1 MSLKHRLAAGESTVG
16 TWVTLGHPSV
26 ADVLARAGFDWLVL
40 DMEHSV
46 IGLREAQDLLRAT
59 ELAGVP
65 GLVRLP
71 ANDAVIIKRVMD
83 AGAAGVM
90 VPMVNSAADAE
101 AAVAAV
107 RYPPHGT
114 RGVGLARAQG
124 YGAPG
129 AFADY
134 RDRLDDTAVV
144 VVMIE
149 HVDAVAAIDAI
160 LAVDGVDA
168 FIVGPYDLSGSLGA
182 PGALDDPRVTEALE
196 TVHAAGRRHGVPGG
210 LHVVEPEPDRLR
222 AALDAGHR
230 FVGYGLD
237 VRFLDVGA
245 RTGAQPDNRTK
256 QDLDAEG
263 SPRGA

>member
-1 MSLKHRLAAGESTVG
+1 MSLRSRLAAGEATVG
-16 TWVTLGHPSV
+16 TWVTLGHPSI
-26 ADVLARAGFDWLVL
+26 AEVLAAAGFDWIVV

-46 IGLREAQDLLRAT
+46 IGLGEAQDLLRAA
-59 ELAGVP
+59 ELHGAP
-65 GLVRLP
+65 GIVRLP
-71 ANDAVIIKRVMD
+71 SNDPVVIKRVMD

-107 RYPPHGT
+107 RYPPRGV

-124 YGAPG
+124 YGTAG
-129 AFADY
+129 AFAAY
-134 RDRLDDTAVV
+134 RDRLDDEVVV

-149 HVDAVAAIDAI
+149 HVDAVAAIDDI
-160 LAVDGVDA
+160 LTVDGVDA
-168 FIVGPYDLSGSLGA
+168 FIVGPYDLSGSLGV
-182 PGALDDPRVTEALE
+182 PGALDDPRVTEALS
-196 TVHAAGRRHGVPGG
+196 TVHAAGQRHGIPGG
-210 LHVVEPEPDRLR
+210 LHVVEPDPVRLR

-245 RTGAQPDNRTK
+245 RVG
-256 QDLDAEG
+256 LDAA
-263 SPRGA
+263 GA

>member
-1 MSLKHRLAAGESTVG
+1 VSLRRRLAAGEATVG
-16 TWVTLGHPSV
+16 TWITLGHPSI
-26 ADVLARAGFDWLVL
+26 ADVLARAGFDWLVV

-46 IGLREAQDLLRAT
+46 IGLREAQDLLRAADV
-59 ELAGVP
+59 AGVP
-65 GLVRLP
+65 GIVRLP
-71 ANDAVIIKRVMD
+71 SNDPVVAKRVMD

-107 RYPPHGT
+107 RYPPRGT

-129 AFADY
+129 AFAAY
-134 RDRLDDTAVV
+134 RDRLDDEAVV

-149 HVDAVAAIDAI
+149 HVDAVAAIDSI

-168 FIVGPYDLSGSLGA
+168 FIVGPYDLSGSLGV
-182 PGALDDPRVTEALE
+182 PGELEDPRVLAALE

-210 LHVVEPEPDRLR
+210 LHVVEPEPARLR

-237 VRFLDVGA
+237 VRFLDAGA
-245 RTGAQPDNRTK
+245 RSG
-256 QDLDAEG
+256 LG
-263 SPRGA
+263 SVGR

>member
-1 MSLKHRLAAGESTVG
+1 MSLKRRLAAGEATVG

-26 ADVLARAGFDWLVL
+26 AEVLAAAGFDWLVI

-46 IGLREAQDLLRAT
+46 IGLREAQDLLRAA
-59 ELAGVP
+59 EAHGVP

-71 ANDAVIIKRVMD
+71 SNDPVVIKRVMD

-90 VPMVNSAADAE
+90 VPMVNSAADAA
-101 AAVAAV
+101 AAVSAV
-107 RYPPHGT
+107 RYPPRGS

-124 YGAPG
+124 YGAHG
-129 AFADY
+129 AFAAY
-134 RDRLDDTAVV
+134 RDGLDDTAVV

-149 HVDAVAAIDAI
+149 HVDAVAAIDEI

-168 FIVGPYDLSGSLGA
+168 FIVGPYDLSGSLGL
-182 PGALDDPRVTEALE
+182 PGALDDPRVTAALA

-210 LHVVEPEPDRLR
+210 LHVVEPDPARLR

-237 VRFLDVGA
+237 VRFLDAGA
-245 RTGAQPDNRTK
+245 RAGLGA
-256 QDLDAEG
+256 A
-263 SPRGA
+263 RG

>member
-1 MSLKHRLAAGESTVG
+1 MSLKRRLAAGEPTVG
-16 TWVTLGHPSV
+16 TWVTLGHPSI
-26 ADVLARAGFDWLVL
+26 ADVLARAGFDWIVI

-71 ANDAVIIKRVMD
+71 ANDAVVIKRVMD

-107 RYPPHGT
+107 RYPPRGT

-124 YGAPG
+124 YGAAG
-129 AFADY
+129 AFAAY
-134 RDRLDDTAVV
+134 RDRLDDEAVV

-149 HVDAVAAIDAI
+149 HVDAVAAIDDI

-168 FIVGPYDLSGSLGA
+168 FIVGPYDLSGSLGV
-182 PGALDDPRVTEALE
+182 PGALDDPRVTEALAA
-196 TVHAAGRRHGVPGG
+196 VHAAGQRHGVPGG
-210 LHVVEPEPDRLR
+210 LHVVEPDPDRLR
-222 AALDAGHR
+222 AALDTGHR

-237 VRFLDVGA
+237 VRFLDAGA
-245 RTGAQPDNRTK
+245 RTG
-256 QDLDAEG
+256 LDAV
-263 SPRGA
+263 R

>member
-1 MSLKHRLAAGESTVG
+1 MSLKRRLAAGEPTVG
-16 TWVTLGHPSV
+16 TWVTLGHPSI

-71 ANDAVIIKRVMD
+71 ANDAVVIKRVMD

-107 RYPPHGT
+107 RYPPRGT

-124 YGAPG
+124 
-129 AFADY
+129 
-134 RDRLDDTAVV
+134 
-144 VVMIE
+144 
-149 HVDAVAAIDAI
+149 
-160 LAVDGVDA
+160 
-168 FIVGPYDLSGSLGA
+168 
-182 PGALDDPRVTEALE
+182 
-196 TVHAAGRRHGVPGG
+196 
-210 LHVVEPEPDRLR
+210 
-222 AALDAGHR
+222 
-230 FVGYGLD
+230 
-237 VRFLDVGA
+237 
-245 RTGAQPDNRTK
+245 
-256 QDLDAEG
+256 
-263 SPRGA
+263 

>member
-1 MSLKHRLAAGESTVG
+1 VSLKRRLAAGEPTVG
-16 TWVTLGHPSV
+16 TWITLGHPSI
-26 ADVLARAGFDWLVL
+26 AEVLARAGFDWLVI

-46 IGLREAQDLLRAT
+46 IGLTEAQDLLRAADV
-59 ELAGVP
+59 AGVP
-65 GLVRLP
+65 GVVRLP
-71 ANDAVIIKRVMD
+71 SNDPVIAKRVMD
-83 AGAAGVM
+83 AGATGVM

-107 RYPPHGT
+107 RYPPRGT

-129 AFADY
+129 AFAAH
-134 RDRLDDTAVV
+134 RDRLDEEAVV

-149 HVDAVAAIDAI
+149 HVDAVAAIDDI

-168 FIVGPYDLSGSLGA
+168 FIVGPYDLSGSLGV
-182 PGALDDPRVTEALE
+182 PGELEDPRVLAALE

-210 LHVVEPEPDRLR
+210 LHVVEPDPARLR

-237 VRFLDVGA
+237 VRFLDAGA
-245 RTGAQPDNRTK
+245 RTG
-256 QDLDAEG
+256 LDA
-263 SPRGA
+263 RG

>member
-1 MSLKHRLAAGESTVG
+1 MSLRHRLAAGEATVG

-26 ADVLARAGFDWLVL
+26 AEVLARAGFDWIVI

-46 IGLREAQDLLRAT
+46 IGLREAQDLLRAV

-65 GLVRLP
+65 GIVRLP
-71 ANDAVIIKRVMD
+71 ANDPVVIKRVMD

-90 VPMVNSAADAE
+90 VPMVNSAADAA

-129 AFADY
+129 AFAAY
-134 RDRLDDTAVV
+134 RDRLPDEAVII
-144 VVMIE
+144 VMIE
-149 HVDAVAAIDAI
+149 HVDAVAAVDGI

-168 FIVGPYDLSGSLGA
+168 FIVGPYDLSGSLGV
-182 PGALDDPRVTEALE
+182 PGELDDPRVEAALE

-210 LHVVEPEPDRLR
+210 LHVVDPDPVRLR

-237 VRFLDVGA
+237 VRFLDAGA
-245 RTGAQPDNRTK
+245 RSGLAAAGHLTA
-256 QDLDAEG
+256 
-263 SPRGA
+263 

>member
-1 MSLKHRLAAGESTVG
+1 MSLKHRLAAGEPTVG

-149 HVDAVAAIDAI
+149 HVDAVAAID
-160 LAVDGVDA
+160 
-168 FIVGPYDLSGSLGA
+168 
-182 PGALDDPRVTEALE
+182 PRVTEALE